1 MKKKQKCDRHFYV
14 ALGCGKYYAV
24 IEEND
29 CHKIY
34 IISPC
39 ICEKCKDFEFGSL
52 NPSIFPYTQE
62 GYENYKNAIQV
73 LKDCK
78 YKPFEEFEKEC
89 PEYYERIVEKLR
101 IENEKHK
108 VSELYDY

>member
-52 NPSIFPYTQE
+52 NPSIFPHTQE
-62 GYENYKNAIQV
+62 GYENYKNAIQ
-73 LKDCK
+73 
-78 YKPFEEFEKEC
+78 KEC

>member
-52 NPSIFPYTQE
+52 NPSIFPHTQE
-62 GYENYKNAIQV
+62 ATKITKMRFKF
-73 LKDCK
+73 L
-78 YKPFEEFEKEC
+78 
-89 PEYYERIVEKLR
+89 RIVSINHLKNLKR
-101 IENEKHK
+101 NALNIIK
-108 VSELYDY
+108 EL

>member
-34 IISPC
+34 IILPC

-52 NPSIFPYTQE
+52 NPSIFPHTQE
-62 GYENYKNAIQV
+62 GYENYKNATQV

-89 PEYYERIVEKLR
+89 PEYYEKIVDKLR
-101 IENEKHK
+101 IENE
-108 VSELYDY
+108 

>member
-1 MKKKQKCDRHFYV
+1 MWHLVVVNIMQ
-14 ALGCGKYYAV
+14 L

-52 NPSIFPYTQE
+52 NPSIFPHTQE

-89 PEYYERIVEKLR
+89 PEYYKRIVEKLR

>member
-14 ALGCGKYYAV
+14 TLGCGKYYAV

-39 ICEKCKDFEFGSL
+39 ICEKCKDFEF
-52 NPSIFPYTQE
+52 
-62 GYENYKNAIQV
+62 
-73 LKDCK
+73 
-78 YKPFEEFEKEC
+78 
-89 PEYYERIVEKLR
+89 
-101 IENEKHK
+101 
-108 VSELYDY
+108 